1 MFSPRDSARRQHSG
15 LTRRP
20 LTAAKGLSSSPGFG
34 SPGGRVSPV
43 MSPGFSPNRVTAASP
58 RRSLLRRSSLVQAPY
73 SPVIMEGAPHYTM
86 QSFGPSLPVAVMEA
100 LTMATAKQQKTVKI
114 NEHGWAWLVCGS
126 RLLVW
131 KVSHH
136 CSAKS
141 SLCKE
146 LQLPPTTLPWS
157 VELVAVSCH
166 GDRSSFQHISVMV
179 VSRDGALRY
188 WSSLAQV
195 GSFVES
201 FSDCGGVQYKSLRA
215 LKNGSFVLASTKSQ
229 LWLSSFSET
238 SIQLRPLGQG
248 MSVFSGI
255 GRRVSSVFGFLSSP
269 ITESKTI
276 CVLVHTESDA
286 VYCLTTSGLHKWEIG
301 QQQERL
307 VLSWDCE
314 SLLRERLTHSIWNF
328 DDGDDGMKARAQ
340 IRYLDLQSIQ
350 GGLIMLVAA
359 WLPDERPCL
368 VNYALVSL
376 CDVGDRIEDD
386 YVIEVLKY
394 TQSGH
399 PDAVACSL
407 LVPDPA
413 GQLAFVYNE
422 EEVFAGSLGTRW
434 TSLVQEKISFSA
446 PGDGLLGGGSVDGQG
461 VFFSLIHGLVVISPC
476 QEESLLPPA
485 VETSLSASVVAH
497 PEDMTALEASLLRGD
512 SNQQDEN
519 VEALKMAFLHSCRKD
534 HGMSQSI
541 IEKQFPVED
550 ARVLDL
556 VVARLSETMVDD
568 FPATDPRWTK
578 SVPDEGSGFSHSSLL
593 LLHQLKDKLTA
604 HKVYLSFLC
613 ERGILQRL
621 GDARLRDGCPCTARL
636 LCEHAEKL
644 MAAIALKQQHERQP
658 ELVAR
663 MIRRVLTRRLVS
675 VPENLTPAD
684 VFFREVTRIDDII
697 EVLLEEED
705 DVLQRCREDM
715 TECTQTVF
723 LVNNIILE
731 MLRKALQ
738 YRNQEWYLY
747 ALNVQYKANSESI
760 SWTEMEVIRNVL
772 CKQHDLVL
780 GQIYPEVDG
789 LSRRSLLDQLVSLVD
804 ICLEGYVSQLQWLTE
819 SLPLNQERHVAV
831 EAEFSRRRSELLL
844 PYLAL
849 GQHERVAVLAEK
861 FCDFDLLVRLCE
873 QTDDQTRL
881 QRYMTQFADKN
892 FSEFLFRWYM
902 EEGKRSKLLN
912 QPIAQHSQLARFLQA
927 HEHIGWLH
935 DIHTQRFGK
944 ASSTL
949 RNMASQEKKFFSRK
963 KTLLSLGKLT
973 ALASDLPPE
982 ELHETL
988 EEIRS
993 EQGFQLYQES
1003 LPKSLLDK
1011 KDIDV
1016 DTMGVLTACE
1026 LIMLFIDKDNQ
1037 EANEFDFKKALEL
1050 LLYVKLDDDSN
1061 GVEQELKVKIFSQA
1075 LLRDDWRAI
1084 KRADDPVK
1092 AANGSVFGRLLELL
1106 MHDDMLLPEFL
1117 PHVNVLLGASELRD
1131 LARDPVFEFLL
1142 RANFEHY
1149 AERALLSSTSLATT
1163 DTVYYGGEGFG
1174 VRLQKIGVEDL
1185 HNFKPISLLVNQFVV
1200 L

>member
-1 MFSPRDSARRQHSG
+1 MFSPRDSGRRQHSA
-15 LTRRP
+15 LTRRS

-34 SPGGRVSPV
+34 SPGG
-43 MSPGFSPNRVTAASP
+43 GLSPNRGPAASP
-58 RRSLLRRSSLVQAPY
+58 RRSILSRSSLVQAPY
-73 SPVIMEGAPHYTM
+73 VPVFVEGAAHYNM

-100 LTMATAKQQKTVKI
+100 LTLATAEQQKTVQI

-157 VELVAVSCH
+157 VEMVAVSCH
-166 GDRSSFQHISVMV
+166 GDRSSFQHVSVMV
-179 VSRDGALRY
+179 ASRDGALRY
-188 WSSLAQV
+188 WPSLALA

-201 FSDCGGVQYKSLRA
+201 CSDCAGVQYSSLSA
-215 LKNGSFVLASTKSQ
+215 LKNGSFVLASTKSH
-229 LWLSSFSET
+229 LWLSSVSET

-248 MSVFSGI
+248 LSVFSGI

-269 ITESKTI
+269 ISESKCSSGPAQTI
-276 CVLVHTESDA
+276 CVLVHTESDV

-314 SLLRERLTHSIWNF
+314 RLLRERLTRSIWNF
-328 DDGDDGMKARAQ
+328 DDGDDGMKARVQ
-340 IRYLDLQSIQ
+340 IRYLDMQLIWEGVSI
-350 GGLIMLVAA
+350 LVAA
-359 WLPDERPCL
+359 WLPEEQPCL
-368 VNYALVSL
+368 VNHALVSL
-376 CDVGDRIEDD
+376 CDVGERIEDD

-394 TQSGH
+394 TQSGP
-399 PDAVACSL
+399 PDSVACSL

-413 GQLAFVYNE
+413 GQLAFVYND
-422 EEVFAGSLGTRW
+422 EEVFAGSLGTKR
-434 TSLVQEKISFSA
+434 TSIAQEKISFST
-446 PGDGLLGGGSVDGQG
+446 PGDGLLGGGSVGGQA

-485 VETSLSASVVAH
+485 VETSLSASAISP
-497 PEDMTALEASLLRGD
+497 PEDMTALEASLLRVD
-512 SNQQDEN
+512 SNQQDED

-534 HGMSQSI
+534 HGTSQSI

-556 VVARLSETMVDD
+556 VVARLSEAMVDD
-568 FPATDPRWTK
+568 FPATDPRWTN

-604 HKVYLSFLC
+604 HKVYLTFLRD
-613 ERGILQRL
+613 RGILQRL
-621 GDARLRDGCPCTARL
+621 GDTRLHDGRACTARL

-658 ELVAR
+658 ELVTR
-663 MIRRVLTRRLVS
+663 MIRRVLARRFVS

-738 YRNQEWYLY
+738 YRNQELHMY
-747 ALNVQYKANSESI
+747 ASNMQYKANSESI
-760 SWTEMEVIRNVL
+760 SWTEKEIMRNVL

-789 LSRRSLLDQLVSLVD
+789 LSRCSLLDQLVSLVD

-819 SLPLNQERHVAV
+819 FLPSSQERHVAV
-831 EAEFSRRRSELLL
+831 EAEYSQRRSELLL
-844 PYLAL
+844 PYLSL

-873 QTDDQTRL
+873 QMDDQTRL
-881 QRYMTQFADKN
+881 QRYLDQFADKN

-912 QPIAQHSQLARFLQA
+912 QPVAQHSQLARFLQA
-927 HEHIGWLH
+927 HEHLGWLH
-935 DIHTQRFGK
+935 DIHTQRYGK

-949 RNMASQEKKFFSRK
+949 RNMVSQEKKYFSRK
-963 KTLLSLGKLT
+963 KTLLSLSKLT
-973 ALASDLPPE
+973 ALASDLPAE

-988 EEIRS
+988 EEIRA
-993 EQGFQLYQES
+993 EQSFQLYQES
-1003 LPKSLLDK
+1003 LPKSLLDNRG
-1011 KDIDV
+1011 IDV
-1016 DTMGVLTACE
+1016 DTMGVLSARE
-1026 LIMLFIDKDNQ
+1026 LIMLFIDEDNQ

-1050 LLYVKLDDDSN
+1050 LLYIKLDDDTY
-1061 GVEQELKVKIFSQA
+1061 VEENLKVKIFGQA
-1075 LLRDDWRAI
+1075 LLRDNWLAI
-1084 KRADDPVK
+1084 ERGDDPVK
-1092 AANGSVFGRLLELL
+1092 AASSSVFGRLLELL
-1106 MHDDMLLPEFL
+1106 KHDDMLLPEFL
-1117 PHVNVLLGASELRD
+1117 PNVHALLGSSELRD

-1149 AERALLSSTSLATT
+1149 GERASLSSTS
-1163 DTVYYGGEGFG
+1163 
-1174 VRLQKIGVEDL
+1174 
-1185 HNFKPISLLVNQFVV
+1185 
-1200 L
+1200 